1 MSTEMQE
8 LVEKIIEEQSKITL
22 GGSKTEGIKAFGE
35 YEAYK
40 KVLVHILNSAKKDKT
55 EETIFSSKNIEDLII
70 IKNNLER

>member
-1 MSTEMQE
+1 MTTEMQE

-40 KVLVHILNSAKKDKT
+40 KVLVHILNSAAK
-55 EETIFSSKNIEDLII
+55 E
-70 IKNNLER
+70 